1 MAAAASRN
9 GRSKRVTTALGWTG
23 LMMVVLGLA
32 TSSAGRLWPP
42 RRLPEQVKS
51 PILAIELLRSEAQLP
66 EVVHDRDDVAVT
78 LMGLSQKDDR
88 TRLKGAVKWDFAF
101 IAAYVV
107 FLTLFGLSSG
117 RATWRALAV
126 VVIAGGIT
134 GAFFDVVENIRILAL
149 LDGAS
154 TALPRGASLLKWRAL
169 FVVTAAIATLTVDR
183 KSPALRRWL
192 GYSSTIVGLIAA
204 VGGGL
209 GLAYGND
216 RMIET
221 AGQRLATAWFLAYLF
236 SATRYSLA
244 NGLQA
249 ALDGLA
255 ARPWLKRIATWPDTD
270 RDETVGDPIVDRS
283 TTP

>member
-1 MAAAASRN
+1 
-9 GRSKRVTTALGWTG
+9 
-23 LMMVVLGLA
+23 MVVLGLA

-66 EVVHDRDDVAVT
+66 EVVHDRDDVAVA
-78 LMGLSQKDDR
+78 LIGLGQKDDR

-101 IAAYVV
+101 IGAYVG
-107 FLTLFGLSSG
+107 FLILFGVSSG
-117 RATWRALAV
+117 RASWRALAF

-134 GAFFDVVENIRILAL
+134 GAFFDIVENIRILTL

-154 TALPRGASLLKWRAL
+154 TPLPRGASLLKWRAL
-169 FVVTAAIATLTVDR
+169 FLVTAAMAPLTVDR

-192 GYSSTIVGLIAA
+192 GYSSTILGLVAA

-209 GLAYGND
+209 GVSYDND

-221 AGQRLATAWFLAYLF
+221 AGQRLAMAWFFAYLF
-236 SATRYSLA
+236 ASTRYSLA

-249 ALDGLA
+249 ALDRLA
-255 ARPWLKRIATWPDTD
+255 ARPWLNRIAVWPDAD
-270 RDETVGDPIVDRS
+270 HDETVGSPVVDPS